1 MKPQG
6 CECNLRSGQCPEL
19 WRKRVRQFEPMN
31 SLRALSKKLLLGF
44 FIVIAA
50 MPVTV
55 TAGEVYKWTDAQG
68 RLHFSDKPPPSN
80 DKSAQKNVAQI
91 RLGAAGPSFNLRRL
105 TPISDSGGASR
116 VPLNMATLTHT
127 LLAPGRADVTTGQY
141 FTGVG
146 CSEAAPLILSIL
158 EVDFTQ
164 PRFQSVTVGGFA
176 DAGWEI
182 KGPEAAGAGMEL
194 RGEVVTL
201 RVDRCGAPEGQL
213 GGARAYVRLRWVL
226 MGPAAGES
234 LYRGSSEGAHDGWN
248 TGVEYSVAI
257 DKALAMAANNLLAD
271 QEFVDKVREQRFS
284 GSAVSASGA
293 ATEASVRWGDSTGM
307 FPQRTGEIQGA
318 TLMVQAR
325 GVTGSG
331 VIIDLSGWA
340 ITSARLV
347 GAQSNV
353 MVLVGKLS
361 LPAAVVKRDEL
372 SDVAL
377 LRLVRNEFTSV
388 RIAPNPV
395 LPGDAVHIVTAPSS
409 AGAANTIARSSV
421 AAEEKVQGKQRFQ
434 LATTEVHSNAGAPIF
449 NGYGELT
456 GLVTMDPV
464 HAGKGVEGLRIVPIL
479 QALNALGI
487 DLR

>member
-1 MKPQG
+1 VLQLDSLNMLG
-6 CECNLRSGQCPEL
+6 AWCRSS
-19 WRKRVRQFEPMN
+19 
-31 SLRALSKKLLLGF
+31 SLSLLVLLAL
-44 FIVIAA
+44 
-50 MPVTV
+50 MPILV
-55 TAGEVYKWTDAQG
+55 TAGEVYKWTDANG

-116 VPLNMATLTHT
+116 VPLNMANLTHT

-146 CSEAAPLILSIL
+146 CGGEASPLILSIL
-158 EVDFTQ
+158 DLDFTQ
-164 PRFQSVTVGGFA
+164 PRFQNLAIEGFTA
-176 DAGWEI
+176 AGWDI
-182 KGPEAAGAGMEL
+182 KPTDASTAGMQL
-194 RGEVVTL
+194 RGEVVAL
-201 RVDRCGAPEGQL
+201 RADSCAAPEGQTTG
-213 GGARAYVRLRWVL
+213 GGARAYVRMRWVL
-226 MGPAAGES
+226 SGPAGES

-248 TGVEYSVAI
+248 TGITHSVAI
-257 DKALAMAANNLLAD
+257 DNALAMAANNLLAD
-271 QEFVDKVREQRFS
+271 QGFVDKVREQRFS

-331 VIIDLSGWA
+331 IIIDLSGWA

-347 GAQSNV
+347 GTQPNV

-388 RIAPNPV
+388 LIAPNPV
-395 LPGDAVHIVTAPSS
+395 LPGDAVQIVTAPST
-409 AGAANTIARSSV
+409 AGAVNTITRSSIT
-421 AAEEKVQGKQRFQ
+421 AEEKAQGKQRFQ
-434 LATTEVHSNAGAPIF
+434 LATTEVYSNAGAPVF
-449 NGYGELT
+449 NGYGELA